1 MGPEQLARLPGVLF
15 EIGKVVGSDQEPG
28 QTLSRISELLC
39 ELLDADAC
47 SVMLLDAERKQLLAK
62 AAFGLRTER
71 MHRLTFAVGQGV
83 AGWVVARGEPA
94 LIGDVA
100 QDPRFIT
107 LDDEITRSPDG
118 SRKSP
123 IVAMACV
130 PIEARGERV
139 GVLTATS
146 GRRDAFAPHHLELL
160 RFIART
166 IALDVQNIRL
176 QKVAVTDVLTGAFN
190 REFLQQRLP
199 LEIEKTIAGE
209 TALSVAML
217 DVDHF
222 KAVNDRHGH
231 DVGDEVLAEVAVRL
245 RSAIRADDLLVRYG
259 GEEFLI
265 VLPRADAGRAWEVAE
280 RMRVRL
286 GDKPF
291 EVGAIEL
298 GIEAS
303 VGVAQLRVRDRVAAE
318 TAHELIRRADAALY
332 TAKAR
337 GRNRVEVAP

>member
-1 MGPEQLARLPGVLF
+1 
-15 EIGKVVGSDQEPG
+15 
-28 QTLSRISELLC
+28 
-39 ELLDADAC
+39 
-47 SVMLLDAERKQLLAK
+47 
-62 AAFGLRTER
+62 
-71 MHRLTFAVGQGV
+71 
-83 AGWVVARGEPA
+83 VVARGEPA

-100 QDPRFIT
+100 EDARFIT
-107 LDDEITRSPDG
+107 LDDART
-118 SRKSP
+118 P

-146 GRRDAFAPHHLELL
+146 GRKDAFAPHHLELL

-176 QKVAVTDVLTGAFN
+176 QKVAVTDVLTGAYN

-199 LEIEKTIAGE
+199 LEIEKAIAGE
-209 TALSVAML
+209 SSLSVAML

-265 VLPRADAGRAWEVAE
+265 VLPRAEAGRAWEVAE

-286 GDKPF
+286 GDRPF

-303 VGVAQLRVRDRVAAE
+303 VGVAQLRVHDRAAAE